1 MHMSKRMI
9 SLFLCTYVSAAVFL
23 VVTGQSTTGV
33 DDRYDDQFA
42 NAVAILQAEIAKL
55 AARNEKLEKT
65 VQRIAQQEHTTLSNG
80 KCCFNTHVLR
90 HIYIM
95 FL

>member
-42 NAVAILQAEIAKL
+42 NAVAILQAELAKL

-65 VQRIAQQEHTTLSNG
+65 VQRIVQQEDRRTLSNG
-80 KCCFNTHVLR
+80 NYCFLVKL
-90 HIYIM
+90 
-95 FL
+95 